1 MTMTKEA
8 ELSKAELVE
17 LIKRI
22 LKTDHDMDFLLKLE
36 LKELEILVVFIR
48 GRLEEEAKQ
57 GR

>member
-1 MTMTKEA
+1 MTKEA

-22 LKTDHDMDFLLKLE
+22 LKTDYNMDFLLKLE
-36 LKELEILVVFIR
+36 MKELEVVVVCIR

-57 GR
+57 GI

>member
-1 MTMTKEA
+1 MTKEA

-36 LKELEILVVFIR
+36 LKELEILVVCIR
-48 GRLEEEAKQ
+48 GR
-57 GR
+57 